1 MKTSAKPQ
9 LNQEVTHQCFGKHAA
24 KHSQFGQ
31 QQLRAKMGGD
41 LCDISV
47 RNDLQDAGDQMLT
60 FAFRRQIV

>member
-1 MKTSAKPQ
+1 
-9 LNQEVTHQCFGKHAA
+9 
-24 KHSQFGQ
+24 
-31 QQLRAKMGGD
+31 MGGD